1 MTHTHEHS
9 ECRKLLASL
18 SEYVDGALDE
28 SICDVIEQ
36 HMGECERC
44 EIVVDTLRK
53 TVELYRATVPAPP
66 VPEDVRARLFLRLE
80 LTDFMKAME
89 SD

>member
-1 MTHTHEHS
+1 MTHTHANT

-53 TVELYRATVPAPP
+53 TVELYRAIAPAPP
-66 VPEDVRARLFLRLE
+66 VPDDVRARLFARLE
-80 LTDFMKAME
+80 LADFLKDI
-89 SD
+89 S